1 MLCVE
6 LNKLDYFLGKPALLQ
21 LFSKL
26 DFSSPLLTAEISQ
39 LTAVKIQNSLKD

>member
-1 MLCVE
+1 MACVE

-26 DFSSPLLTAEISQ
+26 AYLSPLWAAEISQ
-39 LTAVKIQNSLKD
+39 LAAVKIQNS